1 MEHKAVTLNNGHK
14 MPIVGMGV
22 WRADPGVI
30 HDLILDAIKIGYRH
44 FDCAA
49 DYGNEKEV
57 GVALADA
64 FKQGLVKREELFITT
79 KVHLSTILS

>member
-44 FDCAA
+44 FDCA
-49 DYGNEKEV
+49 GNT
-57 GVALADA
+57 
-64 FKQGLVKREELFITT
+64 LFAKSHHKLETT
-79 KVHLSTILS
+79 SLNFCSLLP